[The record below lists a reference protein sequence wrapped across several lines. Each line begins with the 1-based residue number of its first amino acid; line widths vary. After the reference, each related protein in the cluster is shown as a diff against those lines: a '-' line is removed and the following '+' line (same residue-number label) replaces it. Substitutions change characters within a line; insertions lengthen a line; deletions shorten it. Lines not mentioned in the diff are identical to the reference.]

1 MDYFSITDQGMRNRR
16 KDVLTAERARI
27 ENINPDNYFVTIS
40 YKVMDNYCMMK
51 METITLIVGRD
62 TVIGSQFGQPLN
74 FRELREG
81 MIVDAEFSA
90 VMTRSIPPQSRAFRI
105 IVIDENTGSNFTY
118 ETVMDV
124 DTNYGLLYT
133 GNPNDI
139 YSQMRFV
146 ITDAT
151 SIIDRSGKRISLR
164 DLRPGDYV
172 RVEHAVFQTASIP
185 PQTTAFKVQVL

>member
-27 ENINPDNYFVTIS
+27 ENINPDNYFGTIS
-40 YKVMDNYCMMK
+40 YKVMDDYCRMQK
-51 METITLIVGRD
+51 ETITLIVGRD
-62 TVIGSQFGQPLN
+62 TVIGNQFGQPLN
-74 FRELREG
+74 FWELREG

-90 VMTRSIPPQSRAFRI
+90 AMTRSIPPQSRAFRI
-105 IVIDENTGSNFTY
+105 TVIDENTGSNSTY
-118 ETVMDV
+118 GTVMDA
-124 DTNYGLLYT
+124 DANYGIMYT

-139 YSQMRFV
+139 YSQMKFV
-146 ITDAT
+146 ITYAT
-151 SIIDRSGKRISLR
+151 SIIDRNGRRIGLR
-164 DLRPGDYV
+164 DLKPGDYV